1 MPSPTNTPAAAT
13 YATLFPEQLADRCAP
28 DALEANSGPV
38 AYLHA
43 LYQQALALEAT
54 SESDERFTLAQRR
67 PDIGE
72 LLLNQEGLEKQIPA
86 LTLAI
91 NALTRQAQAHAGR
104 DTPLAETVS
113 KAQQRVGLPFHYP
126 LAQIQAVLRHKKLP
140 LFDLLQQSEY
150 SFPNFCHGNLRT
162 DELRQVMRTA
172 TGFSPA
178 LQKLLQD
185 DDLNDRENF
194 LATRFSTTGNNLSV
208 ASKLNRV
215 EFFCQKTGLKPEDVL
230 DLLAIAGVDDGA
242 SEGVTSVKTSTAY
255 QVAGSK
261 TADGKHYGAVFI
273 NNGESKSLSLKDTLS
288 GPGIQLA
295 ITDATAAHYARI
307 HKLIHL
313 AHALELSFAETDL
326 LLMSALRAEG
336 QTKDF
341 HITANT
347 LRAIGVFRFFNEAY
361 DVKVE
366 QFAALI
372 HEVSPYAVGDK
383 VPLLDRVLDGP
394 GSGQL
399 AEIDDRLNIDDGT
412 FDPAEKVDGDGK
424 SAVTSTMGRLCRALG
439 LSEQVANDYLK
450 QVTKALGQRKPKR
463 SLALLSSLYRLSR
476 LPRLLRLSANE
487 GANLIA
493 LLTLG
498 NDQVQGIVAGK
509 GQISDDPAKADILD
523 VLMALANAERW
534 LRRNELTPSAVLALL
549 SAPKASD
556 QVLNQIEAAREKVL
570 GQAPPDVAGVCL
582 SEQNIR
588 SVPKANEA
596 FEATDSTW
604 LTVLQDYLD
613 KNGLIKPRLPAEP
626 ILRNEL
632 ANLLKGKLKETARAA
647 ADLAQALATEL
658 TNARIKQEDLAKDV
672 FTRMFANSLEPSLAS
687 SYALALL
694 RWIKRSPL
702 DLLSDLL
709 VPVPANQAQRTHSFA
724 LWSDMARYTLAIS
737 LTGLSPA
744 GLEALMEHPQWFA
757 FKKNNTQPPISNELS
772 LALLYQLTRYRA
784 WIGICRENGFEEG
797 DALGYLSS
805 LRASTEPAAVEAA
818 ARQLG
823 KFIGWDMQETLWALP
838 HVMVSTSTTSTTRK
852 PETNTVKTKEPAKKS
867 GTLDE
872 FITWL
877 TAEEVTAYTH
887 QQLKHF
893 MPSVL
898 LSYFLNHGHH
908 SYSPIV
914 DGTNRKF
921 KKFLS
926 ENPGPLLLTPEQYKE
941 ADYDPKFWEAEFKKI
956 KADGKTPVLPKPL
969 EIRVIG
975 APVEE
980 PPDTSTSTPT
990 PTPTTDAPTVFA
1002 KEGDARVPTT
1012 MLDIDVVLRLQS
1024 LSVTTGLSCQSLL
1037 GVSWLDEASS
1047 YAAFH
1052 IAGLLLLGA
1061 CTDEAREAIEPGLQ
1075 VKWRDALVDYLLSE
1089 WVPKDAGRQAALSS
1103 VDDLSSYFLTDVSV
1117 TSQARDTT
1125 AITQAVASLQHYLH
1139 RLFSH
1144 LEPGYSSSPFP
1155 GGADSAWQRYLS
1167 HYGTWK
1173 EWQAQ
1178 FNHPENLIY
1187 YANRPNKTAAFQELE
1202 VEVNQGKLDTE
1213 LLHTA
1218 VCNYLTKFEKLSNLQ
1233 IVSGYLDGHD
1243 PKNDTYHLIGKTNT
1257 SPPEYYWRSVDMG
1270 LRDDRQRLS
1279 PLAWS
1284 EWEKITLPVS
1294 GQIAQSRYEETVVT
1308 TVKNP
1313 AGKEESNTITIPHTS
1328 DAIRP
1333 VIIAGRPYV
1342 FWVER
1347 GATGLPSAD
1356 EKNQTPTKFRKLS
1369 VQYAYRQSDGFWSTA
1384 NELMCLDGTKNG
1396 ERLADKKDNIPN
1408 PYLKD
1413 DTYIPGLMAFVNE
1426 EGERS
1431 SDPWLTVI
1439 LYNCKRKGEGLGTL
1453 NDDYFVEARD
1463 LLLIE
1468 KKQVSKDIK
1477 DSKDSEDRRDRLVM
1491 TAFKSY
1497 KDIRK
1502 VQHTYDGQV
1511 VSLKETGATS
1521 DTARPK
1527 NPSIVDLALDLFRL
1541 TIKITNPQLKKAII
1555 EADIP
1560 QRLQHVELV
1569 VKTPGSIR
1577 PERLVEGPILRSDSL
1592 TRTRSYDF
1600 TFDKQGDYFF
1610 SLDAPSINSSSR
1622 TIVFDF
1628 STSDTDE
1635 LWDVMIV
1642 KNTEQAQFLDLSSA
1656 NKTLPKLPSN
1666 SVRLNTLF
1674 GKQLVA
1680 RASEGVERALGWD
1693 TQKLKEPTIDKAEPN
1708 PRVDFHGA
1716 NGLYFR
1722 ELFLHL
1728 PALIASR
1735 LTEQQQFEEAES
1747 WYLHYLFDPYRA
1759 LPGKDGRPAYWN
1771 TRPLAEVGSL
1781 TSELRKSV
1789 DPVARAFIL
1798 SRYYRQA
1805 VFLNLVENWQRQ
1817 GDHYYRQLTLS
1828 SLNHAWLC
1836 YQQALKLIGPLP
1848 ERAAVSRWSPVPL
1861 ASASENS
1868 FRMPVNQRV
1877 IEARKLLERRLY
1889 NLRHGLTLDGKALP
1903 NLGWGDEGGDPFASA
1918 KGGLSIIT
1926 GTYNSNRAP
1935 VPAYRFRQLLPA
1947 ARAAAQQLLDMGRH
1961 YMKLMEDE
1969 FNTSLSV
1976 LLKAQETRIS
1986 DFTLQ
1991 LGKENI
1997 NSIKAKKREL
2007 ELSLEAAEFRKNHW
2021 AGLLEVG
2028 RSPREEAATA
2038 MTWTA
2043 GVLKYAAIPAEI
2055 VAGGIDGV
2063 VPTILGMAVGG
2074 TRPAELA
2081 RMGSKAMSMS
2091 STALS
2096 FLANQLQTES
2106 GYERRATGW
2115 TFDMRQAE
2123 WDMRL
2128 IDQQITET
2136 NIELNAST
2144 ISLQQARQER
2154 KNLEQA
2160 YVAMT
2165 TGFTIIPIY
2174 NWLVARQEL
2183 LYGAA
2188 YDAVL
2193 SLCLSVEAAWRYE
2206 IGDYKREAFIKTS
2219 AWSDS
2224 YKGMLAG
2231 ESLLVDLQEMENACL
2246 LANERRLTI
2255 KKTFSLRKLLAEKSW
2270 TANVKTLAQG
2280 DSLAFGFAAS
2290 EFDKNYPGHYL
2301 RQLKHVSVS
2310 LVMESGQQLEELSAI
2325 LTQAA
2330 NMTLVEP
2337 DLQGAEY
2344 LYSEGTTPP
2353 PESIKRNLRAQQQI
2367 ALSSQVQED
2376 GLGYGPGDWVYE
2388 LMFHDGR
2395 YLPFEGTGAISQW
2408 QLEIPDSD
2416 MAKLL
2421 INGANPVVKD
2431 IQINLVYSSLA
2442 GTSDFVKG
2450 IKDLRKRAAE
2460 PAAPAKT
2467 S

>member
-1 MPSPTNTPAAAT
+1 MPSTTNTPAAAT

-54 SESDERFTLAQRR
+54 RPGRRAPKESSERFTLAQRR

-91 NALTRQAQAHAGR
+91 SALTRQAQAHAGQN
-104 DTPLAETVS
+104 TPLAEAVS

-126 LAQIQAVLRHKKLP
+126 LAQIQAVLRHKELS

-150 SFPNFCHGNLRT
+150 SFPDFCHGNLRT
-162 DELRQVMRTA
+162 DELRQIMRTA

-185 DDLNDRENF
+185 DDLNDREDF
-194 LATRFSTTGNNLSV
+194 LATRFSTTGSNASA
-208 ASKLNRV
+208 ASKLNSV
-215 EFFCQKTGLKPEDVL
+215 EFFCQKTGVKPEDVL

-242 SEGVTSVKTSTAY
+242 SKGVTSVKTSTAY

-273 NNGESKSLSLKDTLS
+273 NNGESKSLSLRDTLS
-288 GPGIQLA
+288 GPGIQLE

-399 AEIDDRLNIDDGT
+399 AEIDDRLSIDDGT

-424 SAVTSTMGRLCRALG
+424 SAASSTMGRLCRALG

-450 QVTKALGQRKPKR
+450 QVTKALGQTKPKR

-509 GQISDDPAKADILD
+509 GQISDDPDKADILD

-534 LRRNELTPSAVLALL
+534 LRRNELTPSVVLALL

-570 GQAPPDVAGVCL
+570 GEAPPDVAGTCL
-582 SEQNIR
+582 SELNIR

-596 FEATDSTW
+596 FEAKNSTW
-604 LTVLQDYLD
+604 LTVLEDYLD

-626 ILRNEL
+626 TLRNEL
-632 ANLLKGKLKETARAA
+632 VDLLRGKLKKNAGDA

-672 FTRMFANSLEPSLAS
+672 FKRMFANSLEPSLAS

-709 VPVPANQAQRTHSFA
+709 VPVPANQAQRTRSFA

-744 GLEALMEHPQWFA
+744 GLEALIEHPQWFA
-757 FKKNNTQPPISNELS
+757 FKNDNTQSPISNELN
-772 LALLYQLTRYRA
+772 LALLYQITRYRA
-784 WIGICRENGFEEG
+784 WIGICRENGFDEG
-797 DALGYLSS
+797 NALGYLSS
-805 LRASTEPAAVEAA
+805 LRASNEPAAVEAA
-818 ARQLG
+818 ASQLG
-823 KFIGWDMQETLWALP
+823 KFIGWDMQETLLALP
-838 HVMVSTSTTSTTRK
+838 HDMVSTSTTRK
-852 PETNTVKTKEPAKKS
+852 PEKNTVKTKEPAKKS

-877 TAEEVTAYTH
+877 TADEIKAYSD
-887 QQLKHF
+887 QKSKIF
-893 MPSVL
+893 MPSAL
-898 LSYFLNHGHH
+898 LSSFFDHGHH

-926 ENPGPLLLTPEQYKE
+926 ENPGPLLLTPEQYNE
-941 ADYDPKFWEAEFKKI
+941 ADYDPKYWAKLFEEI
-956 KADGKTPVLPKPL
+956 KASGKTPVLPKPL
-969 EIRVIG
+969 EMRMIG

-980 PPDTSTSTPT
+980 PPDTS
-990 PTPTTDAPTVFA
+990 TPTTDAPTVFA

-1012 MLDIDVVLRLQS
+1012 MRDIDVVLRLRS
-1024 LSVTTGLSCQSLL
+1024 LSATTGLSCQSLL

-1052 IAGLLLLGA
+1052 TAGLLLLGA

-1089 WVPKDAGRQAALSS
+1089 WVPKDAGRQAALIS

-1144 LEPGYSSSPFP
+1144 LEPGYSASLFP

-1257 SPPEYYWRSVDMG
+1257 SPAEYYWRSVDMG

-1294 GQIAQSRYEETVVT
+1294 GQIAQSSYDEPVVT
-1308 TVKNP
+1308 TVTN
-1313 AGKEESNTITIPHTS
+1313 ADGKQESKTITIPHTS

-1347 GATGLPSAD
+1347 GVTGLPSAD

-1384 NELMCLDGTKNG
+1384 NELLCLDGTENG
-1396 ERLADKKDNIPN
+1396 ERLADKDANNKPN
-1408 PYLKD
+1408 AYLKD
-1413 DTYIPGLMAFVNE
+1413 DTYIPGLIVFVDM
-1426 EGERS
+1426 EGARAT
-1431 SDPWLTVI
+1431 DPWLTVI
-1439 LYNCKRKGEGLGTL
+1439 LYNCKREGKGLGTL
-1453 NDDYFVEARD
+1453 NDDYFFEARD

-1468 KKQVSKDIK
+1468 KKPIPKDIK
-1477 DSKDSEDRRDRLVM
+1477 NKKNSKDSFVM
-1491 TAFKSY
+1491 TVFKSY

-1502 VQHTYDGQV
+1502 VQHTFDGQV
-1511 VSLKETGATS
+1511 VFIKQISNTVY
-1521 DTARPK
+1521 TARSKSPIDE
-1527 NPSIVDLALDLFRL
+1527 NFSLELFTL
-1541 TIKITNPQLKKAII
+1541 TIEITDSQLKKAII
-1555 EADIP
+1555 KANLPPLHNNAALMVKRPDNDRLEALKVSLIIRED
-1560 QRLQHVELV
+1560 HVIAV
-1569 VKTPGSIR
+1569 HT
-1577 PERLVEGPILRSDSL
+1577 
-1592 TRTRSYDF
+1592 YDF
-1600 TFDKQGDYFF
+1600 TFDKQGDYTFF
-1610 SLDAPSINSSSR
+1610 LKDRSNDR
-1622 TIVFDF
+1622 DF
-1628 STSDTDE
+1628 EKKIIFNFLTSDTDE
-1635 LWDVMIV
+1635 FWDVMIV
-1642 KNTEQAQFLDLSSA
+1642 KNTEQAQFLDLRSA

-1693 TQKLKEPTIDKAEPN
+1693 TQTLKEPTIDEAEPN

-1759 LPGKDGRPAYWN
+1759 LPGEDGRPAYWN

-1789 DPVARAFIL
+1789 DPIARAFIL

-1805 VFLNLVENWQRQ
+1805 VFLDLVENWQRQ

-1861 ASASENS
+1861 AKASENS

-1976 LLKAQETRIS
+1976 LFKAQEIRMS

-2021 AGLLEVG
+2021 AGLLEIG

-2074 TRPAELA
+2074 TRPAELT

-2154 KNLEQA
+2154 KNLEEA

-2255 KKTFSLRKLLAEKSW
+2255 KKTFSLRKLLGEKNW
-2270 TANVKTLAQG
+2270 TDNVKTLAQG

-2337 DLQGAEY
+2337 DLQGADY
-2344 LYSEGTTPP
+2344 LYSEGKTPP

-2421 INGANPVVKD
+2421 ITGANPVVKD

-2442 GTSDFVKG
+2442 GTSDFVKH
-2450 IKDLRKRAAE
+2450 IKDLHKR
-2460 PAAPAKT
+2460 PAKPDAPAKT